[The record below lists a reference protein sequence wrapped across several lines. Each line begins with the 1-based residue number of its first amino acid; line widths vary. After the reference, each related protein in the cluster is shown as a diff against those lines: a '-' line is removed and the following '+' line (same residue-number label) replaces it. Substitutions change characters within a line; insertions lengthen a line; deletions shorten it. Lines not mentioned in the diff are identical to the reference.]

1 MRGRKARIA
10 DASADMGINMERKT
24 AMDNWPVVAGIDVG
38 KWQLHVHVLPVDE
51 AKAFVND
58 EAGVSELSDWLRGHK
73 VDLVVLE
80 PTGRHHRL
88 AHNRL
93 TVDGLAVTLVNPDRS
108 RQFAKATGKLAK
120 TDSVDARLLAELGQ
134 VLAPEVVDPSPP
146 EQLALKDLLMVR
158 SKITEHK
165 ASLKIM
171 AHDCRHAEAA
181 QLLDST
187 IADLDRR
194 IVELDSAIQ
203 AYIRTSAELV
213 RRDRILRS
221 IPGIGPIT
229 SATLCA
235 TMPELGA
242 IGPRK
247 AASLCGLAP
256 FNDDSGKRFGPRHI
270 KGGRFAPRRI
280 LYMAATTAI
289 QRNPDMRRT
298 YELLIAKGKE
308 HKVALVAVM
317 RKLVVLADALLR
329 ADRTWTASPP
339 PLRRPVSP

>member
-1 MRGRKARIA
+1 M
-10 DASADMGINMERKT
+10 
-24 AMDNWPVVAGIDVG
+24 
-38 KWQLHVHVLPVDE
+38 
-51 AKAFVND
+51 
-58 EAGVSELSDWLRGHK
+58 
-73 VDLVVLE
+73 E

-93 TVDGLAVTLVNPDRS
+93 TADGLAVTLVNPDWS

-134 VLAPEVVDPSPP
+134 VLAPEVVDPSVS
-146 EQLALKDLLMVR
+146 EQLDLKDLILVR
-158 SKITEHK
+158 RKLTEHK
-165 ASLKIM
+165 ATLKIM
-171 AHDCRHAEAA
+171 AHDCRHGEAA
-181 QLLDST
+181 RLLDST
-187 IADLDRR
+187 IADLERR
-194 IVELDSAIQ
+194 IVELESAIQ
-203 AYIRTSAELV
+203 SYIRTSAQLM

-256 FNDDSGKRFGPRHI
+256 FNDDSGKHSGPRRI
-270 KGGRFAPRRI
+270 KGGRFTPRRI

-289 QRNPDMRRT
+289 QRNPDIKRT
-298 YELLIAKGKE
+298 YEQLIAKGKE

-339 PLRRPVSP
+339 PLRHLAST

>member
-1 MRGRKARIA
+1 MQARTW
-10 DASADMGINMERKT
+10 GINMERKT
-24 AMDNWPVVAGIDVG
+24 AMDNRSVVAGIDVG
-38 KWQLHVHVLPVDE
+38 KWQLHVHILPVDE
-51 AKAFVND
+51 AKTFVSD
-58 EAGVSELSDWLRGHK
+58 EDGVKELSDWLRCHN

-88 AHNRL
+88 AHNCM
-93 TVDGLAVTLVNPDRS
+93 TADGLAVTLVNPHRS

-134 VLAPEVVDPSPP
+134 VLAPEVVDPSAP
-146 EQLALKDLLMVR
+146 EQMELRDLIMVR

-165 ASLKIM
+165 AALKIM
-171 AHDCRHAEAA
+171 SHDCRHVEATR
-181 QLLDST
+181 LLDST
-187 IADLDRR
+187 IADLDQRLL
-194 IVELDSAIQ
+194 ELETAIQ
-203 AYIRTSAELV
+203 AYIKSSAELT

-229 SATLCA
+229 SAMLCA

-242 IGPRK
+242 VGPRK

-256 FNDDSGKRFGPRHI
+256 FNDDSGKRSG
-270 KGGRFAPRRI
+270 PRRI
-280 LYMAATTAI
+280 KRGRFTPRRTLYMAATTAI
-289 QRNPDMRRT
+289 QRNPDMKRT
-298 YELLIAKGKE
+298 YERLVAKGKE

-317 RKLVVLADALLR
+317 RKLVVLTDALLR

-339 PLRRPVSP
+339 PPRHLACT

>member
-1 MRGRKARIA
+1 
-10 DASADMGINMERKT
+10 
-24 AMDNWPVVAGIDVG
+24 MDNRSVVAGIDVG
-38 KWQLHVHVLPVDE
+38 KWQLHVHILPVDE
-51 AKAFVND
+51 AKTFVND
-58 EAGVSELSDWLRGHK
+58 EDGVKQLSDWLRCHK

-88 AHNRL
+88 AHNCL
-93 TVDGLAVTLVNPDRS
+93 TADGLAVTLVNPHRS

-134 VLAPEVVDPSPP
+134 VLAPEVVDPSAP
-146 EQLALKDLLMVR
+146 EQMELRDLIMVR

-165 ASLKIM
+165 AALKIM
-171 AHDCRHAEAA
+171 AHDCRHAEAVR
-181 QLLDST
+181 LLDST
-187 IADLDRR
+187 IADLDQRLL
-194 IVELDSAIQ
+194 ELETAIQ
-203 AYIRTSAELV
+203 AYIKSSAELT

-229 SATLCA
+229 SAMLCA

-242 IGPRK
+242 VGPRK

-256 FNDDSGKRFGPRHI
+256 FNDDSGKRSGPRRI
-270 KGGRFAPRRI
+270 KGGRFTPRRT

-289 QRNPDMRRT
+289 QRNPDMKRT
-298 YELLIAKGKE
+298 YERLVAKGKE

-317 RKLVVLADALLR
+317 RKLVVLTDALLR

-339 PLRRPVSP
+339 PPRHLACT